1 MAENHALEAM
11 VERVRKE
18 QTLYEAKAS
27 SRSSKAASLK
37 KGGAYA
43 SYKVLPLACAGNSR
57 DSFSN
62 SSLGDD
68 APLCSSLSRTALVQ
82 LSCRGRL
89 RALQGL
95 VLRGT
100 FDPQSR
106 FRASWDMLLLLAVM
120 YITILLPLQTGFE
133 EDLGKATTDTLNH
146 ISAGLDVFFLLD
158 IAVNFRTGT
167 LVST

>member
-43 SYKVLPLACAGNSR
+43 SYKVLPLACAG

-68 APLCSSLSRTALVQ
+68 APLCSSLI
-82 LSCRGRL
+82 CF
-89 RALQGL
+89 
-95 VLRGT
+95 VLLC
-100 FDPQSR
+100 FV
-106 FRASWDMLLLLAVM
+106 LL
-120 YITILLPLQTGFE
+120 
-133 EDLGKATTDTLNH
+133 
-146 ISAGLDVFFLLD
+146 
-158 IAVNFRTGT
+158 
-167 LVST
+167 